1 MIHTHI
7 TAWVLALIIF
17 IVIRFLKQKDKNTNV
32 LHMILRV
39 VYIVT
44 LGTGLMLIFE
54 LYQISF
60 LYILKTALGMWMIA
74 VLEMILVKGKR
85 NESVKHLWIQFSL
98 VLAILLYLGFKLPLG
113 FHFFS

>member
-17 IVIRFLKQKDKNTNV
+17 IVIRFLKQKDKNTKV